1 MVEFCAVDE
10 LHEKYGLSKTREAE
24 NMCNYSEFLRQE
36 GKELDKLEVLEQL
49 QLLHFSDKKIMTI
62 LKIDAEYLK
71 CLRGKLQEQRTVVT
85 ADAKPT
91 HLHNEH
97 RPASTFAWK
106 NHFEA

>member
-36 GKELDKLEVLEQL
+36 GKEEGRQEGRQEGKEKVKLEVLEQL

-62 LKIDAEYLK
+62 LKVDAEYLK
-71 CLRGKLQEQRTVVT
+71 CLREKLQEQRAVVT
-85 ADAKPT
+85 ADD
-91 HLHNEH
+91 
-97 RPASTFAWK
+97 
-106 NHFEA
+106 

>member
-1 MVEFCAVDE
+1 MTHSEQKMVEFCAVDE

-36 GKELDKLEVLEQL
+36 GKEKEKLEVLEQL

-71 CLRGKLQEQRTVVT
+71 CLREKLREQRAVVT
-85 ADAKPT
+85 ADD
-91 HLHNEH
+91 
-97 RPASTFAWK
+97 
-106 NHFEA
+106 

>member
-1 MVEFCAVDE
+1 
-10 LHEKYGLSKTREAE
+10 
-24 NMCNYSEFLRQE
+24 MCNYSEFLRQE
-36 GKELDKLEVLEQL
+36 GKEEGRQEGRREGKEKEKLEVLEQL

>member
-1 MVEFCAVDE
+1 MTCEKLGGSAPAGP

-36 GKELDKLEVLEQL
+36 GKEEGRQEGKEKEKLEVLEQL

-71 CLRGKLQEQRTVVT
+71 CLRAKLQEQRTVVT
-85 ADAKPT
+85 ADD
-91 HLHNEH
+91 
-97 RPASTFAWK
+97 
-106 NHFEA
+106 